1 MSSRLIDL
9 LDFKDKYETYKET
22 RNAIGVELE
31 AKFYKNI
38 NWPSFRHTHT
48 YLVRALRIEVSNG
61 L

>member
-31 AKFYKNI
+31 AKVYKNI
-38 NWPSFRHTHT
+38 NFRHTHT